1 MKRHPIWTNFMAGVI
16 HFRKPPNHV
25 SCAETSK
32 SQSAAWPKV
41 EEVVFETRP
50 SGSTGQNFGRPE
62 V

>member
-1 MKRHPIWTNFMAGVI
+1 MAGVI

-41 EEVVFETRP
+41 EEVVFETLSERP
-50 SGSTGQNFGRPE
+50 SGSTGQSFGRPE
-62 V
+62 G